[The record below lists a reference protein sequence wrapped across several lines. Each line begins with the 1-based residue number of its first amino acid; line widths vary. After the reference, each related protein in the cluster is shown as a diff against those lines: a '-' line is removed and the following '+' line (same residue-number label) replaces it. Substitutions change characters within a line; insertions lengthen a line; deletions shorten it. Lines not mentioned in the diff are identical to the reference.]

1 MPRGTNLY
9 DEARLQG
16 LIWTPNTLRA
26 ALWLDAADL
35 STLTIATGVSQWRDK
50 SGNNRHLSQTAPTQQ
65 PALTLNAQN
74 GLPALTFDGSNDFML
89 NASVG
94 AANLDVVQI
103 ISVFRMITGGA
114 NEDIPMGVGQT
125 ASAGAIRTFYRSNNG
140 TTVGFAS
147 WGNDVTSSAYSY
159 DIGGNFH
166 VFEIWNT
173 QRATPNQ
180 IRIGKNGSITTYSV
194 GSLNLTADGFS
205 VGSLRGGAVASYYS
219 NIAVGEILVAYS
231 EWSQRDR
238 QLVEGYLGWKWGVPL
253 DASHPFANRPP
264 LIGN

>member
-1 MPRGTNLY
+1 MPRGVSRY

-16 LIWTPNTLRA
+16 RLWTPDLLRP

-35 STLTIATGVSQWRDK
+35 STITIATGVSEWRDK
-50 SGNNRHLSQTAPTQQ
+50 SGNNRHLSQTTSTQQ

-74 GLPALTFDGSNDFML
+74 GLPAVTFDGSNDFMS

-94 AANLDVVQI
+94 AASLDVVQI

-114 NEDIPMGVGQT
+114 NEDLPMGVGQT
-125 ASAGAIRTFYRSNNG
+125 GSSSAIRTFYRASNG

-147 WGNDVTSSAYSY
+147 WGNDVASSAYSY

-166 VFEIWNT
+166 VFEAWNT

-180 IRIGKNGSITTYSV
+180 IRIGRNGSITTYSV
-194 GSLNLTADGFS
+194 GSLSPTADGFS
-205 VGSLRGGAVASYYS
+205 VGSLRGGSVANYYS

-238 QLVEGYLGWKWGVPL
+238 QMAEGYLAWKWGITL
-253 DASHPFANRPP
+253 AASHPFANRPP
-264 LIGN
+264 LIGD